1 MKRNFQDDKSY
12 SSYKDKK
19 TYSLYP
25 SQVLQLIKEKKF
37 SKFLEEFNGAEN
49 AIVDMLETFGKVEDD
64 VYFSLLDCI
73 FSKYGNTRTTFYII
87 QTACDQNRLETS
99 NYLLN
104 KLLGNEGKVYCAECL
119 YPQERDT
126 LHDIVFNALK
136 YNSTINNLTIS
147 ASFFE
152 TKCLTKN
159 LQDTLACNKTITTL
173 NVDGYCGKNNE
184 MIKGLQQ
191 ALINSS
197 VTSLSLNL
205 CVNIDWNRDKII
217 DDFANLLISSNIHRF
232 KFTGTE
238 NIFSDV
244 NYEVVY
250 RVDDLDNDVL
260 AVVKQVSKA
269 ITCLGDV
276 GLKKHVDKEE
286 LKEAIKTYFTKQEI
300 VKSFIQAKVGVV
312 VIHDVVQAQMA
323 LSILGEETMTCFD
336 FLSAERPDE
345 QLPDELV
352 NLIAYH
358 SCLLDIDSDVG

>member
-1 MKRNFQDDKSY
+1 MKRKFQDDKSY

-25 SQVLQLIKEKKF
+25 NQVLQLIKEKKF

-49 AIVDMLETFGKVEDD
+49 AILDMLGTFGKVEDD

-73 FSKYGNTRTTFYII
+73 FNKYGNKKTIFYIV

-104 KLLGNEGKVYCAECL
+104 KLLGHEGKIYCPECL
-119 YPQERDT
+119 YAEETAT
-126 LHDIVFNALK
+126 LHDIVINALK
-136 YNSTINNLTIS
+136 YNSTINNLTIRTT
-147 ASFFE
+147 AFNI
-152 TKCLTKN
+152 TYLTKN
-159 LQDTLACNKTITTL
+159 LLDTLVHNKTITTL

-197 VTSLSLNL
+197 VTSLNLNL
-205 CVNIDWNRDKII
+205 CINIDWNRDKII
-217 DDFANLLISSNIHRF
+217 DDLANLLSSSNISKF

-238 NIFSDV
+238 NIFSDS
-244 NYEVVY
+244 NDEV

-286 LKEAIKTYFTKQEI
+286 LKEAIKTYFSKQEI
-300 VKSFIQAKVGVV
+300 VKSFIQAKGGVV
-312 VIHDVVQAQMA
+312 VIHDVVQARMS
-323 LSILGEETMTCFD
+323 LSILGEETMACFD